1 MKKRDLDK
9 NKIELTS
16 TEKKVEDKPINPPN
30 TTGISQHSS
39 PQINKNEDLEVNEIN
54 NKTI

>member
-39 PQINKNEDLEVNEIN
+39 PQINKNEDLEVTEIN